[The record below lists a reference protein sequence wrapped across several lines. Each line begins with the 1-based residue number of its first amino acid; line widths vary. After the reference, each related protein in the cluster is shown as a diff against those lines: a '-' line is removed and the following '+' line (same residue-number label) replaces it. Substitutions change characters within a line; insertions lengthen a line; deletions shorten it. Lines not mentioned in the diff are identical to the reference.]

1 LKYKALNTKEG
12 FTLSK
17 APGLVTGFFY
27 ENIQKLVTATREVL
41 TVELDD
47 VVAG

>member
-1 LKYKALNTKEG
+1 MQNKG

-17 APGLVTGFFY
+17 APGLVAGFFY
-27 ENIQKLVTATREVL
+27 ENIQKLVNETREEL
-41 TVELDD
+41 SVELDD